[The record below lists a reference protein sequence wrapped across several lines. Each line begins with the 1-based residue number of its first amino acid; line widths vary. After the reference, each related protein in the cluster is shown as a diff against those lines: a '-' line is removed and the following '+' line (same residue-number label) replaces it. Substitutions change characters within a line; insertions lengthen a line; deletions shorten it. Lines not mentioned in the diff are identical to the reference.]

1 MIIQDIIDAL
11 EAVAPTHLQESYD
24 NSGLIVGNASNEVT
38 GVLVS
43 LDATPEIVDEA
54 VQKGCNVVVSHHPI
68 VFKGLKSI
76 TGKSYVERAV
86 IRAIRNDVALY
97 AIHTNLDNVLVNGVN
112 GKIADRLGLM
122 DTDVLRSHPDHTPG
136 GEIGAGLIGFL
147 PEAMSEAEFMAH
159 YQSAM
164 ALLALGRASDAG
176 PLIDTARER
185 MPGEHPLSSEL
196 DRMAARYCQV
206 GVTH

>member
-1 MIIQDIIDAL
+1 MSQRSEKHAW
-11 EAVAPTHLQESYD
+11 
-24 NSGLIVGNASNEVT
+24 LIKRAKRYARTNNA
-38 GVLVS
+38 
-43 LDATPEIVDEA
+43 AA
-54 VQKGCNVVVSHHPI
+54 
-68 VFKGLKSI
+68 
-76 TGKSYVERAV
+76 VERVMVDLLSEAP
-86 IRAIRNDVALY
+86 DDTVALALLGAARFQSGRPAD
-97 AIHTNLDNVLVNGVN
+97 AIVAYRRALRVDPGLGVV
-112 GKIADRLGLM
+112 RYQLGLAQAA
-122 DTDVLRSHPDHTPG
+122 LARH
-136 GEIGAGLIGFL
+136 E
-147 PEAMSEAEFMAH
+147 EALMN

>member
-1 MIIQDIIDAL
+1 MSQRSEKHAW
-11 EAVAPTHLQESYD
+11 
-24 NSGLIVGNASNEVT
+24 LIKRAKRYARTNNA
-38 GVLVS
+38 
-43 LDATPEIVDEA
+43 AA
-54 VQKGCNVVVSHHPI
+54 
-68 VFKGLKSI
+68 
-76 TGKSYVERAV
+76 VERVMVDLLSEAP
-86 IRAIRNDVALY
+86 DDTVALALLGAARFQSGRPAD
-97 AIHTNLDNVLVNGVN
+97 AIVAYRRALRVDPGLGVV
-112 GKIADRLGLM
+112 RYQLGLAQAA
-122 DTDVLRSHPDHTPG
+122 LARH
-136 GEIGAGLIGFL
+136 E
-147 PEAMSEAEFMAH
+147 EALMTWQPLLGDEAEFMAH